1 MIGNF
6 HFLRP
11 EWLLLIVP
19 LFAVLLINWRRSQK
33 RHSWVTHLPKHLSDA
48 LRVGESS
55 RIKHLPILLLGV
67 IGIISI
73 VVAAGPSWYRQSSPF
88 AEDTTPLV
96 VVLDVSESMLQ
107 QDVAPSRLFRAKKK
121 IAELIDL
128 QGKGKTALVVYSGTA
143 HLAMPLTQDIE
154 VFTPLLDAIQPHV
167 MPREG
172 KFAEYTLPVINKLIS
187 ETDMATVLLVTD
199 AVNQQA
205 YRSYQDYFNET
216 GHQLLIYGVGNP
228 DVPSP
233 LPMEAKKLSS
243 LASAVH
249 GDFIAFTQDDQDI
262 QNLSGQ
268 ITSFAEL
275 STDQAEPWF
284 DASYPLVW
292 LVLVPYLLW
301 FRKGWLV
308 QWCFVASVFYSAVYS
323 PNLYAAEFSLADI
336 WLTKDQQGAL
346 YYREQDYQQAAQIF
360 DNEYWKATA
369 YYQAG
374 EYEVAQQ
381 FYMRSDTLQSQLGA
395 AASLVNLKEFVAAR
409 SLYRDI
415 LEQFPEQ
422 QEARHNLKIVE
433 DVIAYIDNFTEGQS
447 KSSERQVSRENGDKP
462 KRSEGVEQQVEQDQV
477 IQEVLSAEDILND
490 PRANDKWM
498 KRVQSDLSNFIT
510 TKFALQHQQGLSNKT
525 EWNDV
530 SK

>member
-19 LFAVLLINWRRSQK
+19 LFAVLLINWRRGQK

-67 IGIISI
+67 IGIISV

-107 QDVAPSRLFRAKKK
+107 KDVAPSRLFRAKQK

-143 HLAMPLTQDIE
+143 HLAMPLTQDIA
-154 VFTPLLDAIQPHV
+154 VFKPLLEAIQPEV

-187 ETDMATVLLVTD
+187 ETDNATVLLVTD
-199 AVNQQA
+199 AVNQLA
-205 YRSYQDYFNET
+205 YREYQGYFEEK
-216 GHQLLIYGVGNP
+216 GYQLLIYGIGNQ

-233 LPMEAKKLSS
+233 LPVEVENLSK
-243 LASAVH
+243 LASSVY
-249 GDFIAFTQDDQDI
+249 GDFVAFTQDDQDI
-262 QNLSGQ
+262 QDLSGQ

-275 STDQAEPWF
+275 SADQAEPWF
-284 DASYPLVW
+284 DAGYPLVW

-346 YYREQDYQQAAQIF
+346 YYQDQEYQQAAQVF
-360 DNEYWKATA
+360 ENEYWKATA
-369 YYQAG
+369 YYKAG

-395 AASLVNLKEFVAAR
+395 AASLANQKEFVAAR
-409 SLYRDI
+409 SLYREI
-415 LEQFPEQ
+415 LEQSPDNPE
-422 QEARHNLKIVE
+422 ALHNLKIVE
-433 DVIAYIDNFTEGQS
+433 DVIAYIDSFTKEQS
-447 KSSERQVSRENGDKP
+447 KSNEREVSRENGDKP
-462 KRSEGVEQQVEQDQV
+462 KRSDGVEQQVEKDQV
-477 IQEVLSAEDILND
+477 IQEVLSAEQILSD
-490 PRANDKWM
+490 PGANEKWM
-498 KRVQSDLSNFIT
+498 KRVQSDLSSFIS
-510 TKFALQHQQGLSNKT
+510 TKFALQYQQGVANQT
-525 EWNDV
+525 EWKDAV
-530 SK
+530 K